1 MTRLHVYALKATRDF
16 SSTNYQP
23 ELFFTRVGQLFVASD
38 IAKVAGVDATTVQSW
53 VSLLAANAV
62 VFPLPA
68 YFSNLNK

>member
-1 MTRLHVYALKATRDF
+1 M
-16 SSTNYQP
+16 
-23 ELFFTRVGQLFVASD
+23 ASD